1 MMGHGVSEQQDSYW
15 LDLATLWS
23 ELAEHPESDVRGA
36 CTHFMNRMCALLDAD
51 YSFTVIAG
59 RRTSAPADE
68 IDGWSVFDVFH
79 SDDSPD
85 AIKKHGDHY
94 FSSRELLLTDPGI
107 VRLAQDSNIRA
118 YLRNEL
124 YEPEELETT
133 ASQQA
138 IKRIGV
144 SDRIISAMPVSDWAE
159 VYFGYDLASNGARF
173 SETDRDLTEDALRG
187 LSWLGRN
194 IALCYG
200 LLFGNGALA
209 PRERE
214 ALTHLL
220 NGLSEKQV
228 AAVMDI
234 TKASAHQYVVSIYR
248 KLGVRSR
255 GELTALWINRGKL
268 PEYEL

>member
-1 MMGHGVSEQQDSYW
+1 
-15 LDLATLWS
+15 L
-23 ELAEHPESDVRGA
+23 
-36 CTHFMNRMCALLDAD
+36 
-51 YSFTVIAG
+51 
-59 RRTSAPADE
+59 PADE
-68 IDGWSVFDVFH
+68 IGGWSVFDVFY
-79 SDDSPD
+79 SDGRPD
-85 AIKKHGDHY
+85 AIMEHGENY
-94 FSSRELLLTDPGI
+94 FSSRETLLADPGI
-107 VRLAQDSNIRA
+107 VKIAQDSDIRA
-118 YLRNEL
+118 YLRHEL
-124 YEPEELETT
+124 YEPEELESTP
-133 ASQQA
+133 SQEA
-138 IKRIGV
+138 IGRLGV

-159 VYFGYDLASNGARF
+159 VYFGYDRMDHSKDF
-173 SETDRDLTEDALRG
+173 SEDERHLAEDTLRG

-255 GELTALWINRGKL
+255 GELTALWINRGQL